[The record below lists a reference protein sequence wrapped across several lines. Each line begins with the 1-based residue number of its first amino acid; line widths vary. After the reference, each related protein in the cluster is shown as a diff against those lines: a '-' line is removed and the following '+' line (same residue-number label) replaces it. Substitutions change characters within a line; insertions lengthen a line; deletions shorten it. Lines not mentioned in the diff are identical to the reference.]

1 MLRQPYRFAIAAV
14 FAALLPAIAG
24 AAQFQVEQKNMAF
37 SSPTLKIKAG
47 DTVEFKNV
55 DPVSH
60 NIFSISDAKTFDLGA
75 FTTGQAKTV
84 TFDKPGT
91 VDVECAIHP
100 SMKMKV
106 EVEK

>member
-1 MLRQPYRFAIAAV
+1 MLHITRSIVIALV
-14 FAALLPAIAG
+14 ALLPAVAG
-24 AAQFQVEQKNMAF
+24 AAQFEVEQKNMAF
-37 SSPTLKIKAG
+37 STPTLKIKAG
-47 DTVEFKNV
+47 DTIQFKNA
-55 DPVSH
+55 DAVSH

-75 FTTGQAKTV
+75 FTNGQSKAV

>member
-1 MLRQPYRFAIAAV
+1 MQHLHRSAIVIAFVALMPAV
-14 FAALLPAIAG
+14 AG
-24 AAQFQVEQKNMAF
+24 AAQFEVEQKNMAF
-37 SSPTLKIKAG
+37 TTPTLKIKAG
-47 DTVEFKNV
+47 DTILFKNA

-75 FTTGQAKTV
+75 FTTGQSKTV